1 MATIYEVSKLAG
13 VSLATVSRVMN
24 NSGKVTSKTQQ
35 KVMAAMKELDY
46 RPNAMAQ
53 SLASNRSNSVGV
65 LVPMFYGPFYGEM
78 LSGLEEELRAEG
90 KHAVI
95 TAGHSD
101 AMDEKSGIE
110 FLLSRS
116 CDALIIHADEISDY
130 YLLELSKGTVPIIL
144 VNRLIPEMAE
154 NCIVLN
160 NEQGGYLA
168 TKAVLDLGHREL
180 AYISGP
186 HWKAD
191 ANARLA
197 GHKRALAEYG
207 LALDERLMVE
217 GNYEES
223 GGIRGMQQLLQLGL
237 PFSVVICAN
246 DETAAGASG
255 VLREQGLAIP
265 EDVSVMGFD
274 NVFFA
279 RYFRPKLATVN
290 QPANEMGR
298 MAARCALKAA
308 YKLEHLEIQNL
319 FEPSLVMRNS
329 VGQHTDKKE
338 IN

>member
-1 MATIYEVSKLAG
+1 LATIYEVSALAG

-24 NSGKVTSKTQQ
+24 NSGRVTQKTREKVE
-35 KVMAAMKELDY
+35 AAMKELGY

-78 LSGLEEELRAEG
+78 LAGIEEELRTEG

-95 TAGHSD
+95 TAGHSES
-101 AMDEKSGIE
+101 AEETAGIE

-130 YLLELSKGTVPIIL
+130 YLLELSKGDIPIIL
-144 VNRLIPEMAE
+144 INRFIPEMAD
-154 NCIVLN
+154 NCIFLN

-168 TKAVLDLGHREL
+168 TKAALDLGHREL
-180 AYISGP
+180 AYICGP

-191 ANARLA
+191 ANERLA

-207 LALDERLMVE
+207 LPFDEWLVVE

-223 GGIRGMQQLLQLGL
+223 GGIRGMQHLLQLDI

-246 DETAAGASG
+246 DETAAGAAG
-255 VLREQGLAIP
+255 VIREQGLAIP
-265 EDVSVMGFD
+265 GDLSIMGFD
-274 NVFFA
+274 NVFFT
-279 RYFRPKLATVN
+279 RYLRPKLATVN
-290 QPANEMGR
+290 HPVNEMGR
-298 MAARCALKAA
+298 MAARCALKSA
-308 YKLEHLEIQNL
+308 YKLEHFEIQNL

-329 VGQHTDKKE
+329 LGRHTDDKE
-338 IN
+338 NH

>member
-1 MATIYEVSKLAG
+1 MATIYEVSRLAG

-24 NSGKVTSKTQQ
+24 NSGKVTSKTRQ
-35 KVMAAMKELDY
+35 KVEAVMKDLDY

-65 LVPMFYGPFYGEM
+65 LVPMFYGPCYGEM
-78 LSGLEEELRAEG
+78 LAGIEEELRAEG
-90 KHAVI
+90 KHVVI
-95 TAGHSD
+95 TAGHSE
-101 AMDEKSGIE
+101 AMEEKSGIE
-110 FLLSRS
+110 FLLTRR
-116 CDALIIHADEISDY
+116 CDALIIHADEVSDY
-130 YLLELSKGTVPIIL
+130 YLIELSKGEVPIIL
-144 VNRLIPEMAE
+144 INRLIPEMAD

-168 TKAVLDLGHREL
+168 TRAVLDLGHREL

-186 HWKAD
+186 QWKAD
-191 ANARLA
+191 ANERLA

-207 LALDERLMVE
+207 LPFDERLVVE
-217 GNYEES
+217 GNYQES

-255 VLREQGLAIP
+255 VAREQGLAIP
-265 EDVSVMGFD
+265 DDISVMGFD
-274 NVFFA
+274 NVSFT
-279 RYFRPKLATVN
+279 RYLRPKLATVN
-290 QPANEMGR
+290 HPVNEMGR

-308 YKLEHLEIQNL
+308 YKLKHLEIQNL
-319 FEPSLVMRNS
+319 FEPNLVMRNS
-329 VGQHTDKKE
+329 VGRHTASEE